1 MSQNAPL
8 SVPYLAM
15 PVLET
20 PNVSLVT
27 MLEATSEDTVGA
39 FAANVLD
46 GTGWQID
53 KVRKRSSRLEPP
65 DRYWS
70 MFEISVSKDALARQ
84 LRLVARGAF
93 DEQAWSE
100 LSDRLERHGAGGPC
114 DPIRGLGS
122 PRLFPESQVAYWFYP
137 YDPALPGLPAAADPE
152 TMTRRLLG
160 HAGELGHLLE
170 GQPQLTIERVRYVPE
185 VAAILRYKF
194 ETSAGPVTMY
204 GKVQPGDRGLRAH
217 RIVESLWQAARRFE
231 GLIHLPHPLGFVPDL
246 GLLLEESIPGKPVGG
261 RRLSFEFQNS
271 AYAAADAIAVMHE
284 AGVETDIEIRL
295 ENEMARLRDV
305 AEQFAYVHPNAHF
318 LLMDLVT
325 HMQKRIDSTN
335 EEHMLSTHGD
345 MKYDQFMQHNGKF
358 TLLDFDYY
366 ARAETSYDIGKYC
379 GYLTPSIPRNWE
391 ETVAAEET
399 RRVFLRRYM
408 ELRPYATLQRFQ
420 IYEALTLALRAMT
433 FMWAQSKG
441 WEQMA
446 ETFLVMAHER
456 LYTRLPD

>member
-1 MSQNAPL
+1 
-8 SVPYLAM
+8 
-15 PVLET
+15 
-20 PNVSLVT
+20 
-27 MLEATSEDTVGA
+27 
-39 FAANVLD
+39 
-46 GTGWQID
+46 
-53 KVRKRSSRLEPP
+53 
-65 DRYWS
+65 
-70 MFEISVSKDALARQ
+70 
-84 LRLVARGAF
+84 
-93 DEQAWSE
+93 
-100 LSDRLERHGAGGPC
+100 
-114 DPIRGLGS
+114 
-122 PRLFPESQVAYWFYP
+122 
-137 YDPALPGLPAAADPE
+137 
-152 TMTRRLLG
+152 
-160 HAGELGHLLE
+160 
-170 GQPQLTIERVRYVPE
+170 
-185 VAAILRYKF
+185 
-194 ETSAGPVTMY
+194 MY

-325 HMQKRIDSTN
+325 HMQKRIDSTD